1 MSPDNLPFDAATVE
15 DNSTFNQNK
24 ATPANLDK
32 AQKYIYQ
39 FFRDSVNHDL
49 PETTLQYFEDLF
61 FWGDREKTTDL
72 TLIASLREI
81 IFNAYHKEEFIN
93 TLKRVCYII
102 VNNWNINHKHQ
113 CLQQLMQLFE
123 NLKSLPAPRSSSQN
137 LLRVWLGEFV
147 KSESYQELK
156 IFTSE
161 HSSHWLSHYTAHL
174 LAPQYLDLNKS
185 QEQREAAKN
194 LAITLKNK
202 FNLELSRYASRFHK
216 KTQTDVSKKDARKN
230 RLLKKLFK
238 TKAKFSY
245 ENYARI
251 FLKQTQNLT
260 YYNFKQ
266 ALKRYLNFS
275 LKKGESGKTLEEK
288 IASYLDKLYERRDH
302 DSLNSQLLLRTCE
315 KLVAL
320 LMTEDGETPS
330 YLFTLLLIQNGSMAI
345 TITLLKIVLICQQ
358 VQSKIELNIAR
369 LIKYHE
375 YLPEEE
381 CQSFIRFLETFEL
394 VFAIYAENIEYNLVK
409 TNPEKNSYRIFPQLK
424 GRDYRKADLREK
436 DFRNAD
442 LRLGKLSE
450 ANLSFAVLEGAQ
462 LTIARMH
469 KTDLSSAKLNG
480 ADLRRAELNQAN
492 LSYAQLNNAKLRRA
506 TLLGTNLNH
515 SSLHHASLDAADLSK
530 ANLSNADLSNADL
543 SNANLSNANI
553 EGANLENALLYKTKL
568 HYANLKGANL
578 TGAKFKKASLIGA
591 NLAEANL
598 KDTIFDE
605 VNLSGTNLCDTNLSL
620 AKVKNSQFRDLRK

>member
-1 MSPDNLPFDAATVE
+1 MSPDNLPFDGATVE

-24 ATPANLDK
+24 VTPAKLDQ

-49 PETTLQYFEDLF
+49 PENTLQYFEDLF

-81 IFNAYHKEEFIN
+81 IFNAYNKEEFIN

-102 VNNWNINHKHQ
+102 VNNWNINQKHQ
-113 CLQQLMQLFE
+113 CLQQLIQLFE
-123 NLKSLPAPRSSSQN
+123 ELKSLPAPRSSSQN
-137 LLRVWLGEFV
+137 LLRVWLSEFV
-147 KSESYQELK
+147 KTDSYQELK
-156 IFTSE
+156 MFTAN
-161 HSSHWLSHYTAHL
+161 HSSHWLKHYTAHL
-174 LAPQYLDLNKS
+174 LAPQYLDINKS

-202 FNLELSRYASRFHK
+202 FNLELSRYATRFHDH
-216 KTQTDVSKKDARKN
+216 TQTDLSEKDARKN

-245 ENYARI
+245 ENHARI
-251 FLKQTQNLT
+251 FLKQTQDLT

-266 ALKRYLNFS
+266 ALKRYLKFS
-275 LKKGESGKTLEEK
+275 LKKGESGGILEEK
-288 IASYLDKLYERRDH
+288 IANCLDWLYEGRDS
-302 DSLNSQLLLRTCE
+302 DPLNSQLLLRTCK

-320 LMTEDGETPS
+320 LMTEDGEQPS
-330 YLFTLLLIQNGSMAI
+330 YLFALLMIQNGSMAV
-345 TITLLKIVLICQQ
+345 TVTLLKIVLICQQ
-358 VQSKIELNIAR
+358 VQNAIELNIAT

-381 CQSFIRFLETFEL
+381 CQSFIYFLETFEL
-394 VFAIYAENIEYNLVK
+394 IFAIYAENIEYNLVK
-409 TNPEKNSYRIFPQLK
+409 TNNEKNSYRIFPQLK

-436 DFRNAD
+436 NFRNAD

-450 ANLSFAVLEGAQ
+450 ANLSFAQLDGAQ
-462 LTIARMH
+462 LTIARLH

-480 ADLRRAELNQAN
+480 ADLRRAELDQAN

-506 TLLGTNLNH
+506 TLLNTN
-515 SSLHHASLDAADLSK
+515 LHHADLNNASLDTADLSK
-530 ANLSNADLSNADL
+530 ADLSNADL
-543 SNANLSNANI
+543 RGADLSHANFSNANL

-578 TGAKFKKASLIGA
+578 EGAKFKKASLIGA

-598 KDTIFDE
+598 KNAIFDE

-620 AKVKNSQFRDLRK
+620 AKVKNSHFRES